1 MNITETVRKN
11 CTLPNMLTVLRI
23 AIIIPLARCI
33 LAEKYV
39 YAGIFLIVSAVSDM
53 FDGMAAR
60 KLNQVTQLGKILDPI
75 ADKLTLIAVVLCIN
89 QIYPYVYPF
98 VIVMFLKELIM
109 LTGGAILLKKKIKP
123 PAAQWYGK
131 AATAVFY
138 SSMILLIVLRI
149 VWRVNI
155 YWLPAALFGVSS
167 GFMIFAFMNYASI
180 FLKLLKKNSN
190 KK

>member
-1 MNITETVRKN
+1 LNITETVRKN
-11 CTLPNMLTVLRI
+11 CTLPNMLTILRI
-23 AIIIPLARCI
+23 AVIIPLARYI

-39 YAGIFLIVSAVSDM
+39 YAGILLGVSAVSDM

-138 SSMILLIVLRI
+138 SSMILLIALRA
-149 VWRVNI
+149 VWKVEI
-155 YWLPAALFGVSS
+155 YWLSLALFGVST
-167 GFMIFAFMNYASI
+167 GFMIFAFMNYAVI
-180 FLKLLKKNSN
+180 FLRLLKEND
-190 KK
+190 KKS

>member
-53 FDGMAAR
+53 FDGMTAR
-60 KLNQVTQLGKILDPI
+60 KFHQVTRLGKIIDPI
-75 ADKLTLIAVVLCIN
+75 AEKLKLIAVVRCISK
-89 QIYPYVYPF
+89 IYDYVYPF
-98 VIVMFLKELIM
+98 VIVMFLKEIIM
-109 LTGGAILLKKKIKP
+109 LTGGAVLLKKNIKP

-131 AATAVFY
+131 AATVVFY
-138 SSMILLIVLRI
+138 SSMILLIALRA
-149 VWRVNI
+149 VWKVEI
-155 YWLPAALFGVSS
+155 YWLSLALFGVST
-167 GFMIFAFMNYASI
+167 GFMIFAFMNYAVI
-180 FLKLLKKNSN
+180 FLRLLKKNRN